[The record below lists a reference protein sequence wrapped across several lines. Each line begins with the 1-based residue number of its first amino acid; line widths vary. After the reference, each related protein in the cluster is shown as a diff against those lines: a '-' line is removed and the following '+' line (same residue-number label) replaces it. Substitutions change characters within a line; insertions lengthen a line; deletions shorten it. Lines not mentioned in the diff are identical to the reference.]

1 MEHGVV
7 SKSND
12 AELTET
18 SQLPG
23 RTVQK
28 SVHDR
33 DTASNVRRR
42 NSGTRS
48 SPRDEIELSLQ
59 NLAMPQQLPSRSSQ
73 RSIHRIGVRRNSAR
87 RASMRNDIE
96 LLSAVDVANDLDVEE
111 ELADP
116 KNVTR
121 PMSER
126 RRFR

>member
-12 AELTET
+12 VELTET

-28 SVHDR
+28 SVHDN
-33 DTASNVRRR
+33 TASNVRRR

-48 SPRDEIELSLQ
+48 SPSDEIELSLQ
-59 NLAMPQQLPSRSSQ
+59 NLAMTQQLPSHSSQ

-87 RASMRNDIE
+87 RV
-96 LLSAVDVANDLDVEE
+96 AVDFANDLDVEE

-121 PMSER
+121 SMSER